1 MRYWPFVFCLLLFL
15 ALAVPQLSLP
25 GLHYD
30 EAKEAGLNAMQLIT
44 GQPVT
49 AFRDA
54 TVGVGR
60 WRLPL
65 MVQDYIGAL
74 NVILALPFLAIGG
87 LNVPALRGLP
97 IAIAALTLVIT
108 GRIAWRLGGPIAALI
123 AMALLAVNPT
133 FVFWS
138 RQGIFVTN
146 LTALF
151 FMASLWTALRWWQ
164 ERRPA
169 DLWWTAF
176 LWGLGLYAKL
186 LFVWAI
192 GAMTAVMVVAWGLQ
206 RKAAPPISRSP
217 SPPLRSAVRIGLIA
231 LGCFVLPLIPLIVF
245 NLQTGGTLISI
256 FSNLGQSYYGVNN
269 RAYLPNL
276 WTRIGQL
283 ATLLRGD
290 HLWYLGEV
298 YANRWAPWLA
308 AASAGMALA
317 LRAWPPKTKRTAAD
331 GHGIALLPFALL
343 ALVVAQSAFTVSDL
357 FITHYALIVPL
368 VPLGVGLTV
377 GRLWERLAS
386 PSGDPVLK
394 ITAETQRT
402 QRKSEKLCA
411 LCASAVRFSS
421 ALGRQMP
428 YITSVLKNQ
437 TADRR
442 RLTGDIFPASPA
454 RGNLFVRFVPGLML
468 AAVLLL
474 WAATDLANTLRYH
487 RILAVSGGYASHSD
501 AIYQLAAYL
510 QEREPSAPLA
520 LDWGIDAP
528 VRFLTAGRVNPVEVF
543 GYERLD
549 APDAGFAGRVAPFL
563 DNPDNLYVAHAGE
576 FVVFRGRAE
585 ALATLAAGRG
595 QRLAVVARFGERSG
609 RPLFIVYQTT
619 K

>member
-1 MRYWPFVFCLLLFL
+1 MSDRTAVRRLLPLAFCLLLFL
-15 ALAVPQLSLP
+15 ALSVPQLSLP

-30 EAKEAGLNAMQLIT
+30 EAKEAGLNAMQLVT

-54 TVGVGR
+54 TIGIGR

-74 NVILALPFLAIGG
+74 NVLLAVPFLAIGG
-87 LNVPALRGLP
+87 LNVSALRALP
-97 IAIAALTLVIT
+97 ICIAAMTLVMT
-108 GRIAWRLGGPIAALI
+108 AGVARRLGGTLAATV
-123 AMALLAVNPT
+123 AVFLLAVNPT
-133 FVFWS
+133 FIFWS

-146 LTALF
+146 LTALL
-151 FMASLWTALRWWQ
+151 FMASLWTGLRWWRD
-164 ERRPA
+164 RRPA

-192 GAMTAVMVVAWGLQ
+192 GALAAVALVAWGAEQ
-206 RKAAPPISRSP
+206 RQAGATAKRQ
-217 SPPLRSAVRIGLIA
+217 IGTFLIA
-231 LGCFVLPLIPLIVF
+231 LGCFLLPLSPLIVF

-283 ATLLRGD
+283 VTLLRGD

-308 AASAGMALA
+308 AGGVGAAVALW
-317 LRAWPPKTKRTAAD
+317 AWPRRSAVGRGT
-331 GHGIALLPFALL
+331 ALLPFVLL

-368 VPLGVGLTV
+368 VPLGAGLTA
-377 GRLWERLAS
+377 GRLFERLAS
-386 PSGDPVLK
+386 PPGRPAAPQATSSPRRVLLGR
-394 ITAETQRT
+394 A
-402 QRKSEKLCA
+402 
-411 LCASAVRFSS
+411 
-421 ALGRQMP
+421 ALG
-428 YITSVLKNQ
+428 L
-437 TADRR
+437 
-442 RLTGDIFPASPA
+442 L
-454 RGNLFVRFVPGLML
+454 L
-468 AAVLLL
+468 AAALFL

-487 RILAVSGGYASHSD
+487 RILAISGGYASHSD
-501 AIYQLAAYL
+501 AIYHLAAYL
-510 QEREPSAPLA
+510 KEREPSAPLA

-549 APDAGFAGRVAPFL
+549 GPDAGFADRVAPFL
-563 DNPDNLYVAHAGE
+563 ANPNNLYVAHTGE
-576 FVVFRGRAE
+576 FVIFRGRVE
-585 ALATLAAGRG
+585 ALEALAAGRG
-595 QRLAVVARFGERSG
+595 QRLAEAARFGERSG
-609 RPLFIVYQTT
+609 RPLFIVYQTAQ
-619 K
+619 

>member
-1 MRYWPFVFCLLLFL
+1 MRYWPFVVCLLLFL

-30 EAKEAGLNAMQLIT
+30 EAKEAGLNAMQLLT
-44 GQPVT
+44 GQPIT

-54 TVGVGR
+54 TIGIGR

-74 NVILALPFLAIGG
+74 NVILALPFLALGG
-87 LNVPALRGLP
+87 LNVPALRALP
-97 IAIAALTLVIT
+97 IALAALTLVIT
-108 GRIAWRLGGPIAALI
+108 GKVAWRLGGPVAGLI

-146 LTALF
+146 LTALL
-151 FMASLWTALRWWQ
+151 FMASLWTAWRWWQ
-164 ERRPA
+164 TRRPA

-192 GAMTAVMVVAWGLQ
+192 GALTAVMVVAWGWQ
-206 RKAAPPISRSP
+206 RKAGP
-217 SPPLRSAVRIGLIA
+217 SPGHPPFPPERTAWRVGLIA
-231 LGCFVLPLIPLIVF
+231 LGCFVLPLVPLIVF

-269 RAYLPNL
+269 RAYWPNL
-276 WTRIGQL
+276 LTRLGQL

-308 AASAGMALA
+308 AASAGSAAVLW
-317 LRAWPPKTKRTAAD
+317 AWAHKTPRPRAAD
-331 GHGIALLPFALL
+331 RGLAFLPFALL
-343 ALVVAQSAFTVSDL
+343 GLIVAQSAFTVSDL

-377 GRLWERLAS
+377 GELWAWGGRRPRIDHAYTNTATG
-386 PSGDPVLK
+386 PSCLREIVRG
-394 ITAETQRT
+394 RWF
-402 QRKSEKLCA
+402 
-411 LCASAVRFSS
+411 SAPGARRHLGVRA
-421 ALGRQMP
+421 ALGLL
-428 YITSVLKNQ
+428 V
-437 TADRR
+437 A
-442 RLTGDIFPASPA
+442 AA
-454 RGNLFVRFVPGLML
+454 LF
-468 AAVLLL
+468 L
-474 WAATDLANTLRYH
+474 WAATDLTNTLRYH

-501 AIYQLAAYL
+501 AIYHLADFL
-510 QEREPSAPLA
+510 KEREPSAPLA

-549 APDAGFAGRVAPFL
+549 GPDAGFAGRVAPFL
-563 DNPDNLYVAHAGE
+563 DNPNNLSVAHAGE
-576 FVVFRGRAE
+576 FTIFRGRAE
-585 ALATLAAGRG
+585 ALTALAAGRG
-595 QRLAVVARFGERSG
+595 QRLVVAARFGERSG
-609 RPLFIVYQTT
+609 RPLFVVYQTAR
-619 K
+619 